1 MTDLYL
7 DHVLVGVRDLDA
19 AAAIYSD
26 RLGFKVTPEGA
37 HPGRGTHNRLIVFG
51 PEYLELIAIRD
62 WTRPPFRQRL
72 VPFLEKREGL
82 YMFAMGTN
90 DIDAAV
96 ARLRN
101 AGGVV
106 EDAVAGERKG
116 GPGEPGYSWRFAEV
130 ADDTVPGS
138 QIFLI
143 QHDQTVYERHKQP
156 PQPRIHPNGVL
167 GVHRLVLAVQ
177 DAEKAASEW
186 QRLFGLP
193 RRPHDAEHADVTRV
207 RLSLSNCFLD
217 FESPAAAGP
226 LMDFLARN
234 GEAPYLITLRV
245 SDLAATRAE
254 LESTRVLTES
264 TDTGAFV
271 DPRHTNG
278 VPIELVQTAPHPK
291 F

>member
-7 DHVLVGVRDLDA
+7 DHVLIGIRDLDA
-19 AAAIYSD
+19 AAATYSD
-26 RLGFKVTPEGA
+26 HLGFKVTPEGA

-62 WTRPPFRQRL
+62 EIRPPFRRSL

-90 DIDAAV
+90 DIDVAV
-96 ARLRN
+96 ARLRD

-106 EDAVAGERKG
+106 KDAVAGERKG

-130 ADDTVPGS
+130 AHDTVPGS
-138 QIFLI
+138 QTFLI
-143 QHDQTVYERHKQP
+143 QHDQTVDERYKQP

-177 DAEKAASEW
+177 DVEKAASEW

-193 RRPHDAEHADVTRV
+193 RALHDAEQADVTRV
-207 RLSLSNCFLD
+207 RLCLSNCYLD

-234 GEAPYLITLRV
+234 GEAPYLLTLRV
-245 SDLAATRAE
+245 ADLATTRAE
-254 LESTRVLTES
+254 LESRGVPTASTEARAVL
-264 TDTGAFV
+264 
-271 DPRHTNG
+271 DPRLTNG
-278 VPIELVQTAPHPK
+278 VPIELVQTAPHP
-291 F
+291 